1 MQVNVL
7 WTGREYYS
15 LENCLIH
22 AADKGVH
29 VNSVIVGKYED
40 KLYRVEYE
48 IVMDQFWQ
56 TTFFE
61 VKSSEFNGE
70 ITLRM
75 LERARVH
82 AEKVGA
88 KISYVLHVPG
98 TFDMPLAAE
107 RLLKKKNVDAVVTLG
122 AVIKGDTRHDDIV
135 AENAARLIADL
146 SLKHG
151 KPVALG
157 ITGPGMTIDQARER
171 AQLVPVRAV
180 NAAVNMVLRLR
191 KLQKA
196 ASGGTVVINDTADNN

>member
-1 MQVNVL
+1 
-7 WTGREYYS
+7 
-15 LENCLIH
+15 LIRI
-22 AADKGVH
+22 A
-29 VNSVIVGKYED
+29 IV
-40 KLYRVEYE
+40 V
-48 IVMDQFWQ
+48 
-56 TTFFE
+56 
-61 VKSSEFNGE
+61 SEFNGE

-88 KISYVLHVPG
+88 KASYVLHVPG
-98 TFDMPLAAE
+98 TFDMPLAVE

>member
-1 MQVNVL
+1 MIRL
-7 WTGREYYS
+7 
-15 LENCLIH
+15 
-22 AADKGVH
+22 A
-29 VNSVIVGKYED
+29 IV
-40 KLYRVEYE
+40 V
-48 IVMDQFWQ
+48 
-56 TTFFE
+56 
-61 VKSSEFNGE
+61 SEFNGE
-70 ITLRM
+70 ITLKM
-75 LERARVH
+75 LEHARSQ
-82 AEKVGA
+82 AEKLGA
-88 KISYVLHVPG
+88 KAGYVLYVPG
-98 TFDMPLAAE
+98 TFDMPLAVE

-196 ASGGTVVINDTADNN
+196 ASGGTVIINDTADNN